1 MERMEAA
8 FVGGS
13 RPARPSWAWFAP
25 VLLTLAYP
33 FLLAAFSNAI
43 ATGDGPADAARAS
56 AGWLALVAATSV
68 PLVGLGWAYRLRGV
82 SDPADLRVRAR
93 LLAYLTMA
101 APALFTFIGVVRG
114 LVGRPLTDQSV
125 WLGVWLLAIGAACLP
140 RRGTH
145 ARIQAGEASV
155 RLRVAHGIAASIIVL
170 FVAFHLANHLSG
182 LIGPAT
188 HAAIMAAGRKVY
200 RLLPV
205 EMLLVGLL
213 LFQVASGATLAARW
227 SRRAGDGF
235 RVLQIGSG
243 IYVGSFVVTHLNSAL
258 VSARAVRHIDTDW
271 AWASGGTEG
280 LLHDAWNIR
289 LVPHYGY
296 GAFFI
301 LTHLLLGLRQV
312 LMAHG
317 FEPRLVNRLWAGAMI
332 GATVAAA
339 AIMAALLG
347 LRLQ

>member
-8 FVGGS
+8 RVPG
-13 RPARPSWAWFAP
+13 RLLARPSRAWFAP

-33 FLLAAFSNAI
+33 FLLAAFSHAI
-43 ATGDGPADAARAS
+43 ATGDGPADAARTA
-56 AGWLALVAATSV
+56 AGWLSLVAAMSV
-68 PLVGLGWAYRLRGV
+68 PLVGLGWAYCLRGV

-93 LLAYLTMA
+93 LLAYLTIA

-125 WLGVWLLAIGAACLP
+125 WLGAWLLAIGAAGLP
-140 RRGTH
+140 RRGT
-145 ARIQAGEASV
+145 RGRVQAGEAST
-155 RLRVAHGIAASIIVL
+155 RLRVAHGIAASLIVL

-182 LIGPAT
+182 LVGPTT

-200 RLLPV
+200 RFLPV
-205 EMLLVGLL
+205 EMLLIGLL
-213 LFQVASGATLAARW
+213 LFQVASGATLAARR
-227 SRRAGDGF
+227 SREVGDGF
-235 RVLQIGSG
+235 RVLQVGSG
-243 IYVGSFVVTHLNSAL
+243 LYLAGFVVAHLNSAL

-271 AWASGGTEG
+271 AWASGGTAG

-296 GAFFI
+296 GVFFI
-301 LTHLLLGLRQV
+301 LAHLLLGLRQV
-312 LMAHG
+312 LLAHG
-317 FEPRLVNRLWAGAMI
+317 IAPRRVNRLWAGAMI
-332 GATVAAA
+332 GAAIVAA